1 MLAVFLRGAIRG
13 SLANWAGSIY
23 DRGFLYQ
30 SDGDWKTERNRKMP
44 KKTFTPEQVVA
55 KLRQIEVLVSQ
66 GKTIPQACK
75 EVGIVE
81 QTFYRWRKEYG
92 GLQVEQAK
100 KLKDLQREN
109 AQLRRAVADLTV
121 EKQVLKDIAE
131 GNF

>member
-1 MLAVFLRGAIRG
+1 
-13 SLANWAGSIY
+13 
-23 DRGFLYQ
+23 
-30 SDGDWKTERNRKMP
+30 MP
-44 KKTFTPEQVVA
+44 KKTFTPEQIVG

-66 GKTIPQACK
+66 GNTVPQACK
-75 EVGIVE
+75 GAGIVE

-100 KLKDLQREN
+100 KLKELQREN

-121 EKQVLKDIAE
+121 EKQILKDVAE